1 MSGEKERRRRIAIFH
16 CGFVC
21 SGGGERIVLE
31 EVMGL
36 RRLGHE
42 VACFAPTL
50 DKEMAYPDFIEEV
63 GVKTFLPSFWVIC
76 GGEGG
81 IGTDDGCD
89 EETLSS
95 F

>member
-36 RRLGHE
+36 DHFHNLNDS
-42 VACFAPTL
+42 T
-50 DKEMAYPDFIEEV
+50 
-63 GVKTFLPSFWVIC
+63 S
-76 GGEGG
+76 
-81 IGTDDGCD
+81 
-89 EETLSS
+89 
-95 F
+95 